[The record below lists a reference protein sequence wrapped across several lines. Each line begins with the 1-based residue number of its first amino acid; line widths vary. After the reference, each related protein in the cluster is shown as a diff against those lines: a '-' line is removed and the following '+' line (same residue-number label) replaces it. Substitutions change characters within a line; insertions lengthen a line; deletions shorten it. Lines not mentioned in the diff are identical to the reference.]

1 MARGR
6 KPKLTVVG
14 GESAGP
20 GHNSEM
26 TDEQRLRLLRGHMD
40 KVTGLKTKI
49 ASLTGEL
56 RSTYKTAKGDGIPK
70 WEIDFALD
78 LEKDEDDKMLER
90 RRRETE
96 LARLLNHPIGTQF
109 DMFDSDPRPLVERA
123 TEEGKQAGLKGK
135 DCSPPHAPN
144 TEAYEGWVSG
154 WHQGQSVL
162 AGKFQQ
168 GPKPDA
174 ELLRDADAKEDSGV
188 DEFDAA
194 ASE

>member
-40 KVTGLKTKI
+40 KVAGLKTKI

-56 RSTYKTAKGDGIPK
+56 RSTYKLAKGDGIPK
-70 WEIDFALD
+70 WEIDFALS
-78 LEKDEDDKMLER
+78 LEKDEDDAMLER

-109 DMFDSDPRPLVERA
+109 DMFDSDPRPLRERA
-123 TEEGKQAGLKGK
+123 LEDGKQAGLKGK
-135 DCSPPHAPN
+135 DATPPHAAG
-144 TEAYEGWVSG
+144 TEAYDAWMEGWHAS
-154 WHQGQSVL
+154 QAIMA
-162 AGKFQQ
+162 AGFKQ

-174 ELLRDADAKEDSGV
+174 ELLRDANAEDNSAV